1 MKRIFKFLIKSF
13 IYCFIYVTS
22 VNLSAS
28 YVNDTLETTTASEII
43 SINAMISGQRDIY
56 TFLEYKIK
64 DIDVKSLREEVL
76 KEIKKI

>member
-1 MKRIFKFLIKSF
+1 MKWIFKFFIQSF
-13 IYCFIYVTS
+13 IYCFIYVAS
-22 VNLSAS
+22 VNFSAS

-43 SINAMISGQRDIY
+43 SIDAMISGQRDIY

-76 KEIKKI
+76 KEIKKF

>member
-1 MKRIFKFLIKSF
+1 MKWIFKFFIQSF
-13 IYCFIYVTS
+13 IYCIIYVAS

-28 YVNDTLETTTASEII
+28 YVNDTLETTTALEII
-43 SINAMISGQRDIY
+43 SIDAMISGQRDIY

-76 KEIKKI
+76 KEIKKF

>member
-1 MKRIFKFLIKSF
+1 
-13 IYCFIYVTS
+13 
-22 VNLSAS
+22 
-28 YVNDTLETTTASEII
+28 LETTTASEII

>member
-13 IYCFIYVTS
+13 IYCFIYVAS